1 MTTRNARAEWRG
13 DLKAGDGDVALGS
26 GAYKGAYTFKSR
38 FEDGQGTN
46 PEELIAAAE
55 AACFSMALS
64 HGLATS
70 GHKPDRVTT
79 TAKVHLKQEGD
90 GFVIPLIELDME
102 AVVPGMDE
110 SDFKAAAEDAKKNCP
125 VSKALAGPEIKLNA
139 RLVK

>member
-64 HGLATS
+64 HGLATA
-70 GHKPDRVTT
+70 GHKPERVTT

-139 RLVK
+139 RLAK

>member
-1 MTTRNARAEWRG
+1 MATRNARAEWRG

-38 FEDGQGTN
+38 FEDGDGTN

-64 HGLATS
+64 HGLATA
-70 GHKPDRVTT
+70 GHKPERVTT
-79 TAKVHLKQEGD
+79 TAKVHLKQDGD

-110 SDFKAAAEDAKKNCP
+110 SAFQTAAEDAKKNCP
-125 VSKALAGPEIKLNA
+125 VSKALAMPEIKLNA
-139 RLVK
+139 RLVT

>member
-1 MTTRNARAEWRG
+1 MATRNARAEWRG

-38 FEDGQGTN
+38 FEDGKGTN

-70 GHKPDRVTT
+70 GHKPERVTT
-79 TAKVHLKQEGD
+79 KAKVHLKQDGD

-102 AVVPGMDE
+102 AVVPGMDD
-110 SDFKAAAEDAKKNCP
+110 SAFQAAAEDAKKNCP
-125 VSKALAGPEIKLNA
+125 VSKALAGPDIKLNA

>member
-1 MTTRNARAEWRG
+1 MTVRNARAEWRG

-26 GAYKGAYTFKSR
+26 GAYEGAYTFKSR

-64 HGLATS
+64 HGLATA
-70 GHKPDRVTT
+70 GHKPERVSTH
-79 TAKVHLKQEGD
+79 AKVHLKQEGD

-110 SDFKAAAEDAKKNCP
+110 SAFQAAAEDAKKNCP

-139 RLVK
+139 KLVT

>member
-13 DLKAGDGDVALGS
+13 DLKAGDGAIALGS
-26 GAYKGAYTFKSR
+26 GAYDGAYTFKSR
-38 FEDGQGTN
+38 FEDGNGTN

-70 GHKPDRVTT
+70 GQKPERVTT
-79 TAKVHLKQEGD
+79 TAKVHLKQEGE

-102 AVVPGMDE
+102 AVVPGMSD
-110 SDFKAAAEDAKKNCP
+110 SDFQAAAEDAKKNCP
-125 VSKALAGPEIKLNA
+125 VSKALAGPEIKMNA
-139 RLVK
+139 RLVS

>member
-1 MTTRNARAEWRG
+1 MAVRNARAEWRG
-13 DLKAGDGDVALGS
+13 DLMAGDGDVALGS

-64 HGLATS
+64 HGLATA
-70 GHKPDRVTT
+70 GHKPERVTT
-79 TAKVHLKQEGD
+79 TAKVHLKQDGD

-110 SDFKAAAEDAKKNCP
+110 GAFQAAAEDAKKNCP
-125 VSKALAGPEIKLNA
+125 VSKALAGPKIELNA
-139 RLVK
+139 KLVT